1 MDTNLKTEPERD
13 SDAAKVGD
21 MTAGMGEDITLRVE
35 AEVDGKEVLN
45 KEGDS
50 LLMGFAN
57 QLRQQM
63 KGGGAERRAVTYNTQ
78 DGLYVLEV
86 WDTSAPMRLSV
97 YKDDYEPSIGAY
109 GDIIHIKDG
118 GALEADGPFYV
129 VNSDSLGYYDDNGDN
144 GWIEINEAT
153 FDSSKDRYVDSG
165 VGYSNSGYSLPQDT
179 ADIEGLDTRGGL
191 NRWKNTLMNLSIV
204 LGKDSTSVDLGDRRI
219 NNVNEANLEYTGT
232 SKPAP
237 VVSTNEAELT
247 FTKDV
252 SNNTGSSIQFRE
264 IGLRQNENQMD
275 GSGSSGWRPSYK
287 SLIAR
292 DVIDVTVPDGSTATF
307 RYSILVDCSGSGG
320 VMAQFLEL
328 LYRHTASTNREA
340 PDIDNNNRNT
350 GRGAW
355 DFCLTYGKPDET
367 VAKGGGKLSYSRE
380 IGLMVGTGTSQV
392 SNTDFALENRLL
404 HGDESG
410 QLWHFGV
417 TVSEMQEDHSA
428 GRAYFPVE
436 RIFENRTNSD
446 ITINEVGLYC
456 GATDNS
462 HPDHRHLIVRNVLDS
477 PITIGAGKLKKL
489 YYEVGIKI

>member
-1 MDTNLKTEPERD
+1 MQAAIDSHPVALEDALNVERV
-13 SDAAKVGD
+13 SAGVGQ
-21 MTAGMGEDITLRVE
+21 DITLKLRV
-35 AEVDGKEVLN
+35 EVDGETVCE

-78 DGLYVLEV
+78 EGFYVRNV
-86 WDTSAPMRLSV
+86 YDTSAPMRLAV
-97 YKDDYEPSIGAY
+97 WKDDYEPAIGAY
-109 GDIIHIKDG
+109 GDIVHIKDG
-118 GALEADGPFYV
+118 GALKADGPFYV
-129 VNSDSLGYYDDNGDN
+129 VNSDSLGYYDDSGDY

-153 FDSSKDRYVDSG
+153 FDSAKNRYVDSG
-165 VGYSNSGYSLPQDT
+165 VGYSNSGYSLPKNS
-179 ADIEGLDTRGGL
+179 DIEGVDTRGGL
-191 NRWKNTLMNLSIV
+191 NRWKNTLMNLGIV

-219 NNVNEANLEYTGT
+219 NYVNEANLDYTGT

-237 VVSTNEAELT
+237 VVRTSEAELT

-264 IGLRQNENQMD
+264 IGLRQNEDQMD

-307 RYSILVDCSGSGG
+307 HYSILVDCSGSGG

-340 PDIDNNNRNT
+340 PDIDNNNRTT

-355 DFCLTYGKPDET
+355 DFCLTYGQPGET
-367 VAKGGGKLSYSRE
+367 VAKSGGRLSYSRE

-392 SNTDFALENRLL
+392 SNTDVALENRLQ
-404 HGDESG
+404 HGDEADE
-410 QLWHFGV
+410 LWHFGV
-417 TVSEMQEDHSA
+417 VIGEMQEDSST
-428 GRAYFPVE
+428 GRGYFRVE
-436 RIFENRTNSD
+436 RIFENRTDSD

-456 GATDNS
+456 GATDNDY
-462 HPDHRHLIVRNVLDS
+462 PDHRHLIARNVLDS
-477 PITIGAGKLKKL
+477 PITIATGELKKL
-489 YYEVGIKI
+489 YYEIGIQV